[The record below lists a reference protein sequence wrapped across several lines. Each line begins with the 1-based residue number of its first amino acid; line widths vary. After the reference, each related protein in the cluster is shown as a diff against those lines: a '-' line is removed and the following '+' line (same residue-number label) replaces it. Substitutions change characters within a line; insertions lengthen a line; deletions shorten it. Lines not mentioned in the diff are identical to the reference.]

1 LKRLFYQDTLRT
13 NIRQTAFLDF
23 LAIIVCDHRAAVL
36 TCFFI
41 DTAPN
46 IIEYIDCIWD
56 LLEPGGM
63 YAILKIIMIIY
74 NK

>member
-1 LKRLFYQDTLRT
+1 M
-13 NIRQTAFLDF
+13 
-23 LAIIVCDHRAAVL
+23 CDHRAAVL

-46 IIEYIDCIWD
+46 IIESIDCIWD

-63 YAILKIIMIIY
+63 YAILKMIMIIY